1 MKCNADIIFINGPVL
16 TVDKDNSIK
25 EALAV
30 KGNSILFVG
39 TKEDVMT
46 YLGKQTKLID
56 LKGRSLIPGFI
67 DSHLHSAVLGANA
80 LAIDCRSPGVNS
92 IEDIKKLVAEAARI
106 IPKGQWI
113 RGWGYDHSKLKEGRH
128 PNRWDLDEVAPDHPV
143 ILTRVCAHTSVHN
156 SKSLQLCGITND
168 SEPISGGVLVK
179 ENGKVT
185 GVLKENSH
193 MAAMK
198 VSQLSIEELIS
209 AMEAANDILIKEG
222 ITSVHDSGG
231 YGHAQMSAIQ
241 EAVKQGKLKIRLYS
255 MIFSF
260 VENLQFVE
268 DYIHIGLHTGFG
280 NDHFK
285 IGPVKLMIDG
295 SSSGPTAATL
305 EPYTSNPNDFGVL
318 SMEQEKVNEIILK
331 AHLAGY
337 QVTTH
342 AVGDKAVTV
351 IVNAIENALKIAPRE
366 DHRHRIEHCAMI
378 NNELLDRIQ
387 NLGIIPVAQ
396 PIFLYEFGD
405 GYLVNYGK
413 ERAYRMFTCKSFLTR
428 GIPVAGS
435 SDCPIT
441 FSSPILNMH
450 LAVNRATESGQ
461 IINLDERISV
471 SEALRM
477 FTYNGAYASFE
488 EDIKGSLEPGKLA
501 DLTILSGSLLD
512 TPEKEIKSLKVDM
525 TFIDGELVYSA
536 I

>member
-39 TKEDVMT
+39 AKEDVMT

-92 IEDIKKLVAEAARI
+92 IEDIKKLVAEAARS

-113 RGWGYDHSKLKEGRH
+113 RGWGYDHSKLSEGRH

-143 ILTRVCAHTSVHN
+143 ILTRVCAHASAHN
-156 SKSLQLCGITND
+156 SRSLQLCGITDD
-168 SEPISGGVLVK
+168 SEAVPGGVLVK

-193 MAAMK
+193 MEALK
-198 VSQLSIEELIS
+198 VSLLSIQELID
-209 AMEAANDILIKEG
+209 AMGAANDLLIKEG

-231 YGHAQMSAIQ
+231 YGHSQMSAIQ
-241 EAVKQGKLKIRLYS
+241 EAVKQKKLKIRLYS

-260 VENLQFVE
+260 VNNLQFVE

-280 NDHFK
+280 NNHFK

-305 EPYTSNPNDFGVL
+305 ESYNSNPNDFGVL

-342 AVGDKAVTV
+342 AVGDRAVTV
-351 IVNAIENALKIAPRE
+351 IVNAIENALRIAPRE
-366 DHRHRIEHCAMI
+366 NHRHRIEHCAMI

-405 GYLVNYGK
+405 GYLINYGK
-413 ERAYRMFTCKSFLTR
+413 ERAYRMFTCKSFLDR
-428 GIPVAGS
+428 GVPVAGS

-441 FSSPILNMH
+441 FSNPILNMH

-461 IINLDERISV
+461 IINPDERINV
-471 SEALRM
+471 FDALRM
-477 FTYNGAYASFE
+477 FTYNGAYASYE
-488 EDIKGSLEPGKLA
+488 EEIKGSLETGKLA
-501 DLTILSGSLLD
+501 DLVVLSGSLSD
-512 TPEKEIKSLKVDM
+512 TPADQISSLKVDM